1 MTNPYRDIFRA
12 PGTLAFSA
20 AGFLARLPWAMVT
33 LGIVTM
39 LSQARG
45 EYTLAGSVA
54 ATFALANA
62 LIAPQISRLVDR
74 HGQRR
79 VVVPAAILSIAAL
92 VALMLATRHGAPDWS
107 LFLFAG
113 LAGFMPSIGAMVRA
127 RWTEIYRGRSELRM
141 AFAFESVVDEVIY
154 IVGPIVAIGLSVALF
169 PEAGPLAATLLFAAG
184 VSLFIV
190 QKATEPPVHPG
201 EASGDGHSVI
211 RLGPMRLVVF
221 IMVAIGAIFGTAEV
235 ATVAFAEAQG
245 QKAAASFVLASY
257 AAGSLIVGLYFGTLR
272 LRMSLAGQL
281 LLAVGLAAV
290 TTLPLLAIGNL
301 GSLAIVLFLAGASVS
316 PTIIVAMALIERIVP
331 PSKLTEG
338 ITWAMTGIGIGMAAG
353 SSASG
358 WLIDAYGA
366 RSGFWVSIAAGV
378 VALATVLL
386 GYRSLQ
392 RQAQAPGDGE
402 TIAGGALREEP
413 RRRTGLEAPQ
423 PSTRAS
429 ASSV

>member
-12 PGTLAFSA
+12 PGALAFSA
-20 AGFLARLPWAMVT
+20 AGFVARLPWAMVT

-45 EYTLAGSVA
+45 EYGLAGSVA

-74 HGQRR
+74 LGQSR
-79 VVVPAAILSIAAL
+79 VVVPASLLSIAAL
-92 VALMLATRHGAPDWS
+92 AALMLATRYRAPDWS

-127 RWTEIYRGRSELRM
+127 RWTALYRDRAELRM

-169 PEAGPLAATLLFAAG
+169 PEAGPLAATLLLAAG
-184 VSLFIV
+184 VTLFIV
-190 QKATEPPVHPG
+190 QKATEPPVHPR
-201 EASGDGHSVI
+201 EASGEGRSVI
-211 RLGPMRLVVF
+211 RLGPMQLVTFV
-221 IMVAIGAIFGTAEV
+221 MVAIGAIFGTAEV
-235 ATVAFAEAQG
+235 ATVAFAEEQG
-245 QKAAASFVLASY
+245 QKGLASLVLASY

-272 LRMSLAGQL
+272 LRTSLAGQL

-290 TTLPLLAIGNL
+290 TTPPLLVIGNL
-301 GSLAIVLFLAGASVS
+301 GALALVLFLAGASVS
-316 PTIIVAMALIERIVP
+316 PTIIVAMGLIERIVP

-358 WLIDAYGA
+358 WLIDAFGA
-366 RSGFWVSIAAGV
+366 RSGFWVSIVAGG

-386 GYRSLQ
+386 GYRSL
-392 RQAQAPGDGE
+392 RSGSPAPEE
-402 TIAGGALREEP
+402 T
-413 RRRTGLEAPQ
+413 APEVAAVLVARCE
-423 PSTRAS
+423 RA
-429 ASSV
+429 